1 MSLFTQKLR
10 LGLRVEIIILLPV
23 ALVLMVLLST
33 VTLLSYRHAI
43 DSFKEDLH
51 LEAARTAG
59 RVAELISTSGTPSV
73 SALRRAVPH
82 AQHIAVIDT
91 AGGVILEVGSDAGVD
106 PLAIFDGMELS
117 RPAAVGPDP
126 VNEFVAGIAPAVW
139 NQRAHYV
146 RVDLEAVLLA
156 RQIRSLR
163 VLQWVVLA
171 VNAGLTILLLLFLR
185 HLLTPYEQLLA
196 RAREVLP
203 DNRPKEDEVTFLISS
218 FEKALETLRAS
229 EELSTDDIAALER
242 TLGPSLESGLLLLGR
257 KAEVL
262 ALNAVGAALLGI
274 EQPVTGT
281 PLERILETHPT
292 LLGLIQES
300 ISSGRTIQRKEIEL
314 EDDGAA
320 RTLGLSIHPLRRD
333 DGSVRAY
340 LLLFAD
346 LTETRRRADEERL
359 ATSLA
364 QVGELAAGVA
374 HEMRNSLATFRGYL
388 TLVERT
394 PEEESIRDYLV
405 ELRRETDHL
414 ERVLEDF
421 LSFARPGSTRLEEID
436 VATVVRRAA
445 LDPALNSIE
454 IKLSPAS
461 KEGFPI
467 KGDGQLLERAVRNLL
482 RNAAEASASSGTRE
496 PLEVEIRQA
505 GDRIEITIADRGPG
519 VPAELRSSLFRPF
532 VTGRAEGVGLGL
544 SLAHRIVHLHGG
556 RLQLEDREGGG
567 ALARISFSGTVTES
581 H

>member
-1 MSLFTQKLR
+1 MSLFTQKVR
-10 LGLRVEIIILLPV
+10 LSLRVEIIILLPV

-33 VTLLSYRHAI
+33 FTLLSYRHAI
-43 DSFKEDLH
+43 DSFKEDLQ

-59 RVAELISTSGTPSV
+59 RVAELVSTSGAPSA

-82 AQHIAVIDT
+82 AHHIALIDT
-91 AGGVILEVGSDAGVD
+91 SGGVVLEIGSDAGVD
-106 PLAIFDGMELS
+106 PLSIFEGLELS
-117 RPAAVGPDP
+117 RPVAVGPDL
-126 VNEFVAGIAPAVW
+126 VKEFVAGIAPAVW
-139 NQRAHYV
+139 NERAHYV
-146 RVDLEAVLLA
+146 RVDLDAVLLT

-171 VNAGLTILLLLFLR
+171 VNAGLTILVLLFLR
-185 HLLTPYEQLLA
+185 HLLTPYDRLLA

-203 DNRPKEDEVTFLISS
+203 DNQPKEDEVAFLISS

-257 KAEVL
+257 EAEVL
-262 ALNAVGAALLGI
+262 ALNPVGAGLLGI
-274 EQPVTGT
+274 EQPATGT

-292 LLGLIQES
+292 LLRLIQDS
-300 ISSGRTIQRKEIEL
+300 ISIGHTIQRKEIEL
-314 EDDGAA
+314 EEDGAA
-320 RTLGLSIHPLRRD
+320 QTLGLSIHPLRRD

-359 ATSLA
+359 ATSLT

-394 PEEESIRDYLV
+394 PEEESIRDYLL

-445 LDPALNSIE
+445 LDPALNGIE
-454 IKLSPAS
+454 ITLSSAS
-461 KEGFPI
+461 EEGFPI

-482 RNAAEASASSGTRE
+482 RNAAEAAASSGSRE
-496 PLEVEIRQA
+496 PLEVDIRQT
-505 GDRIEITIADRGPG
+505 GDRVEITIADRGPG
-519 VPAELRSSLFRPF
+519 LPAELRSSLFRPF
-532 VTGRAEGVGLGL
+532 VTGRADGVGLGL

-567 ALARISFSGTVTES
+567 ALARISFSGTATEDQ
-581 H
+581 

>member
-59 RVAELISTSGTPSV
+59 RA

-91 AGGVILEVGSDAGVD
+91 AGGVVLEIGSDVGVH

-126 VNEFVAGIAPAVW
+126 VTEFVAGIAPAVW

>member
-23 ALVLMVLLST
+23 ALVLMVLVST

-43 DSFKEDLH
+43 DSFKEDLQ

-59 RVAELISTSGTPSV
+59 RVAELISTSGTPST
-73 SALRRAVPH
+73 STLRRAVPH
-82 AQHIAVIDT
+82 ARHIALIDT
-91 AGGVILEVGSDAGVD
+91 SGAVILGIGSDVGVD
-106 PLAIFDGMELS
+106 PLSMFEGLELS
-117 RPAAVGPDP
+117 RPVAVGPDL
-126 VNEFVAGIAPAVW
+126 VNEFVAGLAPAVW
-139 NQRAHYV
+139 NRRAHYV

-185 HLLTPYEQLLA
+185 HLLTPYDQLLA

-203 DNRPKEDEVTFLISS
+203 DSRPKEDEVAFLISS

-229 EELSTDDIAALER
+229 EEPSTDDIAALER

-257 KAEVL
+257 EAEVL

-274 EQPVTGT
+274 EQPATGT
-281 PLERILETHPT
+281 PLERIIETQPT
-292 LLGLIQES
+292 LLGLIQDS
-300 ISSGRTIQRKEIEL
+300 ISIGRTVQRKEIEL
-314 EDDGAA
+314 EEDGTA

-394 PEEESIRDYLV
+394 PEEESIRDYLL

-445 LDPALNSIE
+445 LDPALNGIE

-461 KEGFPI
+461 EEGFPI

-482 RNAAEASASSGTRE
+482 RNAAEAASSSGTRE
-496 PLEVEIRQA
+496 PLEVEIRQV
-505 GDRIEITIADRGPG
+505 GDRVEVTIADRGPG
-519 VPAELRSSLFRPF
+519 VPAELRTSLFRPF

-544 SLAHRIVHLHGG
+544 ALAHRIVHLHGG

-567 ALARISFSGTVTES
+567 ALARISFSGTATEGR
-581 H
+581 